1 MYLIIGMILWYFV
14 FISGIHATIS
24 GVLLAAVI
32 PSKKDENG
40 ECLAYKL
47 EHKLQEG
54 NNLWFFMKDIKTG
67 KDVDLND
74 IKPKLFVT
82 KNEGDIVSITDK
94 RYKVYPKQYDESI
107 RPMYN
112 KFSWPWWWLFWF
124 PILCIGILFMFSE
137 ESGSFNY
144 YGDYYLENKL
154 GRKPTE
160 LEIKLNKLL
169 MGIWE
174 IFVWSAPIISLIST
188 LIFLIICN

>member
-1 MYLIIGMILWYFV
+1 M
-14 FISGIHATIS
+14 
-24 GVLLAAVI
+24 
-32 PSKKDENG
+32 
-40 ECLAYKL
+40 
-47 EHKLQEG
+47 
-54 NNLWFFMKDIKTG
+54 
-67 KDVDLND
+67 ND

-82 KNEGDIVSITDK
+82 KNEGDIVSISDK

-107 RPMYN
+107 CPMYN

-124 PILCIGILFMFSE
+124 PILCIGLLFIMFSE
-137 ESGSFNY
+137 KSGSFNY
-144 YGDYYLENKL
+144 YYLENKL

-174 IFVWSAPIISLIST
+174 IFVSSAPIISL